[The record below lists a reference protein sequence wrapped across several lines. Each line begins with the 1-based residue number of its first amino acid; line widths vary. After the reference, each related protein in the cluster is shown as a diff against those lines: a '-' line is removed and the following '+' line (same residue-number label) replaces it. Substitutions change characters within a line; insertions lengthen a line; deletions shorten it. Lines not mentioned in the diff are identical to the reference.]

1 MNTQTNENHSKQI
14 AVLGLGR
21 MGSALAAAYVQAG
34 YRTTVWNRTHAKT
47 APLAALG
54 ATALEDASQ
63 AVSSAEIVIAN
74 LLDYAA
80 TEHMLSFP
88 GMGERLR
95 GKLLVQLASGSPQQA
110 RRLAEWARDNAVD
123 YLDGAIMA
131 TPDHIAKPGCM
142 ILYAGAAPLFER
154 YASRLRV
161 MAEHSVHVGEDVG
174 LASALDGAL
183 LVVMWGS
190 LFGALQA
197 TAVCKA
203 EGITLDAYSGY
214 LEPLLPQINEWTL
227 GTVRRIAD
235 GRLAADAETLAS
247 IGVHSV
253 ALNALV
259 QLCQE
264 RSLDQAV
271 PAAFARLLQ
280 RAIAA
285 GRADDDFAALD
296 AFMRSA

>member
-1 MNTQTNENHSKQI
+1 MNPAKQI

-21 MGSALAAAYVQAG
+21 MGSALAAAYVKAG
-34 YRTTVWNRTHAKT
+34 YTTSVWNRTHAKT
-47 APLAALG
+47 APVVALG
-54 ATALEDASQ
+54 AAAPETVVE
-63 AVSSAEIVIAN
+63 AVSGAEIVIAN
-74 LLDYAA
+74 LLDYAV
-80 TEHMLSFP
+80 TEHVLRSP
-88 GMGERLR
+88 GVAEALR

-110 RRLAEWARDNAVD
+110 RTLAAWAREHRID

-131 TPDHIAKPGCM
+131 TPDHVAQPGCM
-142 ILYAGAAPLFER
+142 ILYAGPASLFER
-154 YASRLRV
+154 HAPALRV
-161 MAEHSVHVGEDVG
+161 LAEQTLHVADDVG

-203 EGITLDAYSGY
+203 EGIPLETYRGY
-214 LEPLLPQINEWTL
+214 LEPLLPQINVWTL
-227 GTVRRIAD
+227 ETVSRIAQ

-247 IGVHSV
+247 IAAHHA
-253 ALNALV
+253 ALAALL
-259 QLCQE
+259 QLCRE
-264 RSLDQAV
+264 RSLEQAV
-271 PAAFARLLQ
+271 PAAFGQLFQ

-285 GRADDDFAALD
+285 GRGDDDFAALD